1 MHPHDSRTWQRPA
14 DSAPSSRPVSA
25 RLVDPE
31 DDLPSATYGGD
42 YETTRIPHYSPGDP
56 VSGPTGLDLLA
67 DPEPLPYVDPAISA
81 RHAALTPD
89 MLTPDIDRDDRVDER
104 VATADRRGTQDLG
117 LLLLRVAV
125 GAILVAHGL
134 QKAFGFGG
142 GQGLESFKNSL
153 SDMGYQHADVLTY
166 VAAGTQLAAGVLL
179 VLGLFTP
186 LAAAAALAYLI
197 NGLAA
202 NVAAQHAAGYIGF
215 FLPNGNEYQILLAV
229 ALVAIILVGPGRYGF
244 DAGRGWARRPF
255 LGSFAALLL
264 GIGVGVGTWILL
276 NGSNPLG

>member
-14 DSAPSSRPVSA
+14 DSAPSSRPASA

-31 DDLPSATYGGD
+31 DDLPSATYDGD
-42 YETTRIPHYSPGDP
+42 YETTRIPHYGAADP
-56 VSGPTGLDLLA
+56 VSGPSGLELLA
-67 DPEPLPYVDPAISA
+67 DPEPLPYLDPTVSG
-81 RHAALTPD
+81 RHALPGSGAQTN
-89 MLTPDIDRDDRVDER
+89 DRVDRR
-104 VATADRRGTQDLG
+104 VAADGRRGTQDLG
-117 LLLLRVAV
+117 LLLLRAAV

-134 QKAFGFGG
+134 QKAFGIWG
-142 GQGLESFKNSL
+142 GQGLDSFKNSL

-166 VAAGTQLAAGVLL
+166 VAAGTQMAAGVLL

-186 LAAAAALAYLI
+186 LAAAAALAYVV

-202 NVAAQHAAGYIGF
+202 NVAAQHNAGYIRF
-215 FLPNGNEYQILLAV
+215 FLPGGYEYQILLTV

-276 NGSNPLG
+276 NGTNPLG

>member
-1 MHPHDSRTWQRPA
+1 MSS
-14 DSAPSSRPVSA
+14 SAPASA

-42 YETTRIPHYSPGDP
+42 YETTRIPNYSHP

-67 DPEPLPYVDPAISA
+67 DPEPLPYVDPSFSG
-81 RHAALTPD
+81 RHAALEPLVD
-89 MLTPDIDRDDRVDER
+89 PFDRVDDR
-104 VATADRRGTQDLG
+104 AAPADGRRGTQDLG

-125 GAILVAHGL
+125 GAILIAHGL
-134 QKAFGFGG
+134 QKAFGLWGG
-142 GQGLESFKNSL
+142 EGLGSFRDSL
-153 SDMGYQHADVLTY
+153 SGMGYQHAGALTY
-166 VAAGTQLAAGVLL
+166 LAAGAQLASGVLL

-202 NVAAQHAAGYIGF
+202 NVAAQHDAGYIGF
-215 FLPNGNEYQILLAV
+215 FLPNGSEYHILLAV

-264 GIGVGVGTWILL
+264 GVGVGVGVWILL
-276 NGSNPLG
+276 NGANPLS

>member
-14 DSAPSSRPVSA
+14 SA

-42 YETTRIPHYSPGDP
+42 YETTRIPHSDAGDP
-56 VSGPTGLDLLA
+56 MSTPTGLELLA
-67 DPEPLPYVDPAISA
+67 DPEPLPYVDPAISG
-81 RHAALTPD
+81 RHAPVAPD
-89 MLTPDIDRDDRVDER
+89 TDTREPVDER
-104 VATADRRGTQDLG
+104 VAAAGKRGTQDLG
-117 LLLLRVAV
+117 LLLLRGAV
-125 GAILVAHGL
+125 GALLVAHGL
-134 QKAFGFGG
+134 QKAFGLWG
-142 GQGLESFKNSL
+142 GQGLDSLRNSL
-153 SDMGYQHADVLTY
+153 SDIGYQHADVLTY
-166 VAAGTQLAAGVLL
+166 VAAGTEMAAGVLL

-202 NVAAQHAAGYIGF
+202 TVAGGHDVGNVGF
-215 FLPNGNEYQILLAV
+215 FLRDNVECQVLLTVAV
-229 ALVAIILVGPGRYGF
+229 MAIILVGPGRYGF
-244 DAGRGWARRPF
+244 DASRGWARRPF

-264 GIGVGVGTWILL
+264 GIGVGVGAWMLL

>member
-1 MHPHDSRTWQRPA
+1 
-14 DSAPSSRPVSA
+14 
-25 RLVDPE
+25 
-31 DDLPSATYGGD
+31 
-42 YETTRIPHYSPGDP
+42 
-56 VSGPTGLDLLA
+56 
-67 DPEPLPYVDPAISA
+67 LPYVDPASSA
-81 RHAALTPD
+81 RHAALTPG
-89 MLTPDIDRDDRVDER
+89 IDRDNRVDER

-117 LLLLRVAV
+117 LLLLRVAP
-125 GAILVAHGL
+125 GATLVAHGL
-134 QKAFGFGG
+134 QKAFGLWG
-142 GQGLESFKNSL
+142 GQGLDSFKNPL

-202 NVAAQHAAGYIGF
+202 NVAAQHGAGYIGF

-255 LGSFAALLL
+255 LGSFAVLLI
-264 GIGVGVGTWILL
+264 GSGVGVGTWILL

>member
-14 DSAPSSRPVSA
+14 DSVPSSRPASA

-31 DDLPSATYGGD
+31 DDLPSAAYGGD
-42 YETTRIPHYSPGDP
+42 YETTRIPHYSADP
-56 VSGPTGLDLLA
+56 VSGPSGLELLA
-67 DPEPLPYVDPAISA
+67 APEPLPYLDPTVSG
-81 RHAALTPD
+81 RHALPEWGAQTN
-89 MLTPDIDRDDRVDER
+89 DRVDQQ
-104 VATADRRGTQDLG
+104 VATGGRRGTQDLG
-117 LLLLRVAV
+117 LLLLRAIV

-134 QKAFGFGG
+134 QKAFGIWG
-142 GQGLESFKNSL
+142 GQGLDSFKNSL

-166 VAAGTQLAAGVLL
+166 VAAGTQMAAGVLL

-186 LAAAAALAYLI
+186 LAAAAALAYVI

-202 NVAAQHAAGYIGF
+202 NVAAQHDAGYTGF
-215 FLPNGNEYQILLAV
+215 LLPGGYEYQILLTA

-264 GIGVGVGTWILL
+264 GIGVAVGAWMLL
-276 NGSNPLG
+276 NGTNPLG

>member
-14 DSAPSSRPVSA
+14 DSAPSSRPASA

-31 DDLPSATYGGD
+31 DDLPSAAYGGD
-42 YETTRIPHYSPGDP
+42 YETTRIPHYSADP
-56 VSGPTGLDLLA
+56 VSGPSGLELLA
-67 DPEPLPYVDPAISA
+67 DPEPLPYLDPTVSG
-81 RHAALTPD
+81 RHALPEWGAQTN
-89 MLTPDIDRDDRVDER
+89 DRVDR
-104 VATADRRGTQDLG
+104 QVAAGGRRGTQDLG
-117 LLLLRVAV
+117 LLLLRATV

-134 QKAFGFGG
+134 QKAFGIWG
-142 GQGLESFKNSL
+142 GQGLDSFKNSL

-166 VAAGTQLAAGVLL
+166 VAAGTQMAAGVLL

-186 LAAAAALAYLI
+186 LAAAAALAYVI

-202 NVAAQHAAGYIGF
+202 NVAAQHDAGYTGF
-215 FLPNGNEYQILLAV
+215 LLPGGYEYQILLTA

-264 GIGVGVGTWILL
+264 GIGVAVGAWMLL
-276 NGSNPLG
+276 NGANPLG

>member
-14 DSAPSSRPVSA
+14 DSVPSSHPASA

-42 YETTRIPHYSPGDP
+42 YETTRIPHYGAADP
-56 VSGPTGLDLLA
+56 VSGPSGLELLA
-67 DPEPLPYVDPAISA
+67 DPEPLPYLDPTVSG
-81 RHAALTPD
+81 RHALPESGTQTND
-89 MLTPDIDRDDRVDER
+89 SVDRR
-104 VATADRRGTQDLG
+104 VAAAGRRGTQDLG
-117 LLLLRVAV
+117 LLLLRAAV
-125 GAILVAHGL
+125 GAVLVAHGL
-134 QKAFGFGG
+134 QKAFGIWG
-142 GQGLESFKNSL
+142 GQGLDSFKNSL

-166 VAAGTQLAAGVLL
+166 VAAGTQMAAGVLL

-186 LAAAAALAYLI
+186 LAAAAALAYVI

-202 NVAAQHAAGYIGF
+202 NVAAQHDAGYIGF
-215 FLPNGNEYQILLAV
+215 FLPGGYEYQILLTV

-276 NGSNPLG
+276 NGTNPVG

>member
-1 MHPHDSRTWQRPA
+1 MHPQDSRTWQRPA
-14 DSAPSSRPVSA
+14 DSAPSSRPASA

-42 YETTRIPHYSPGDP
+42 YETTRIPHYSAGDP
-56 VSGPTGLDLLA
+56 VSGPSGLELLA
-67 DPEPLPYVDPAISA
+67 DPEPLPYVDPAFSG
-81 RHAALTPD
+81 RHAALTPGIE
-89 MLTPDIDRDDRVDER
+89 PDEGVDQR
-104 VATADRRGTQDLG
+104 VAAAGRRGTQDLG
-117 LLLLRVAV
+117 LLLLRAAV
-125 GAILVAHGL
+125 GAILIAHGL
-134 QKAFGFGG
+134 HNAFGLWGG
-142 GQGLESFKNSL
+142 HGLESFKNSL

-166 VAAGTQLAAGVLL
+166 VAAGTQITAGVLL

-197 NGLAA
+197 NGLTA
-202 NVAAQHAAGYIGF
+202 NVAAQHDAGYIAF
-215 FLPNGNEYQILLAV
+215 FLPDGIEYQVLLAV

-264 GIGVGVGTWILL
+264 GIGVGVATWILL
-276 NGSNPLG
+276 NGNNPLG

>member
-14 DSAPSSRPVSA
+14 DSAGSSRPASA

-42 YETTRIPHYSPGDP
+42 YETTRIPHYGGADP
-56 VSGPTGLDLLA
+56 VSGPSGLELLA
-67 DPEPLPYVDPAISA
+67 DPEPLPYVDPTTSG
-81 RHAALTPD
+81 RHAIRESAFQTSDRPD
-89 MLTPDIDRDDRVDER
+89 RLP
-104 VATADRRGTQDLG
+104 AAAGRRGTQDLG
-117 LLLLRVAV
+117 LLVLRAAV
-125 GAILVAHGL
+125 GAILVTHGL
-134 QKAFGFGG
+134 QKAFGIWG
-142 GQGLESFKNSL
+142 GQGLDSFKNSL
-153 SDMGYQHADVLTY
+153 ADIGYQHTDVLTY

-186 LAAAAALAYLI
+186 LAAAAALAYVI

-202 NVAAQHAAGYIGF
+202 TVAAQHDAGYIP
-215 FLPNGNEYQILLAV
+215 FLLPGGYEYQILLAV
-229 ALVAIILVGPGRYGF
+229 ALMAIILVGPGRYGF

-264 GIGVGVGTWILL
+264 GIGVGVGIWILL
-276 NGSNPLG
+276 NGTNPLG

>member
-14 DSAPSSRPVSA
+14 DSAPSSRPASA

-31 DDLPSATYGGD
+31 DDLPSATYDGD
-42 YETTRIPHYSPGDP
+42 YETTRIPHYGAADP
-56 VSGPTGLDLLA
+56 VSGPSGLELLA
-67 DPEPLPYVDPAISA
+67 DPEPLPYLDPTVSG
-81 RHAALTPD
+81 RHALPEWGAQTN
-89 MLTPDIDRDDRVDER
+89 DRVDR
-104 VATADRRGTQDLG
+104 QVAAGGRRGTQDLG
-117 LLLLRVAV
+117 LLLLRATV

-134 QKAFGFGG
+134 QKAFGIWG
-142 GQGLESFKNSL
+142 GQGLDSFKNSL

-166 VAAGTQLAAGVLL
+166 VAAGTQMAAGVLL

-186 LAAAAALAYLI
+186 LAAAAALAYVI

-202 NVAAQHAAGYIGF
+202 NVAAQHDAGYIGF
-215 FLPNGNEYQILLAV
+215 LLPGGYEYQILLTA

-264 GIGVGVGTWILL
+264 GIGVAVGAWMLL
-276 NGSNPLG
+276 NGTNPLG

>member
-14 DSAPSSRPVSA
+14 DSVPSSRPASA

-31 DDLPSATYGGD
+31 DDLPSAAYGGD
-42 YETTRIPHYSPGDP
+42 YETTRIPHYSADP
-56 VSGPTGLDLLA
+56 VSGPSGLELLA
-67 DPEPLPYVDPAISA
+67 GPEPLPYLDPTVSG
-81 RHAALTPD
+81 RHALPEWGAQTN
-89 MLTPDIDRDDRVDER
+89 DRVDQQ
-104 VATADRRGTQDLG
+104 VAAGGRRGTQDLG
-117 LLLLRVAV
+117 LLLLRAIV

-134 QKAFGFGG
+134 QKAFGIWG
-142 GQGLESFKNSL
+142 GQGLDSFKNSL

-166 VAAGTQLAAGVLL
+166 VAAGTQMAAGVLL

-186 LAAAAALAYLI
+186 LAAAAALAYVI

-202 NVAAQHAAGYIGF
+202 NVAAQHDAGYTGF
-215 FLPNGNEYQILLAV
+215 LLPGGYEYQILLTA

-264 GIGVGVGTWILL
+264 GIGVAVGAWMLL
-276 NGSNPLG
+276 NGTNPLG

>member
-1 MHPHDSRTWQRPA
+1 
-14 DSAPSSRPVSA
+14 
-25 RLVDPE
+25 VDPE

-56 VSGPTGLDLLA
+56 VSGPMGLDLLA
-67 DPEPLPYVDPAISA
+67 DPEPLPYLDPAISG
-81 RHAALTPD
+81 RHAALAPD
-89 MLTPDIDRDDRVDER
+89 MDDMETGEPTDQRVL
-104 VATADRRGTQDLG
+104 AAGRRGTQDLG
-117 LLLLRVAV
+117 LLLLRVVV
-125 GAILVAHGL
+125 GGILVAHGL
-134 QKAFGFGG
+134 QKAFGLWG
-142 GQGLESFKNSL
+142 GQGLDSFRNSL
-153 SDMGYQHADVLTY
+153 SDIGYQHADALTY
-166 VAAGTQLAAGVLL
+166 LAAGTQIASGVLL
-179 VLGLFTP
+179 VLGLFSP

-202 NVAAQHAAGYIGF
+202 NVAAQHDAGYIAF
-215 FLPNGNEYQILLAV
+215 FLPDGIEYQILLAV

-255 LGSFAALLL
+255 LGSFAALVL

>member
-14 DSAPSSRPVSA
+14 DSASSSRPGSA

-31 DDLPSATYGGD
+31 DDLPSANYGGD
-42 YETTRIPHYSPGDP
+42 YETTSIPHYNPGDA
-56 VSGPTGLDLLA
+56 VSPPTGLEILA
-67 DPEPLPYVDPAISA
+67 DPEPLPYVDPAFSG
-81 RHAALTPD
+81 RHDAFL
-89 MLTPDIDRDDRVDER
+89 PDIETGAPGEPDDPRV
-104 VATADRRGTQDLG
+104 VAAGRRGTQDLG
-117 LLLLRVAV
+117 LLVLRMVV
-125 GAILVAHGL
+125 GGILVAHGL
-134 QKAFGFGG
+134 QKAFGWWGG
-142 GQGLESFKNSL
+142 AGLDSLRNSL
-153 SDMGYQHADVLTY
+153 SDIGYQHATALTY
-166 VAAGTQLAAGVLL
+166 LAAGTQIASGLLL

-197 NGLAA
+197 NGLVA
-202 NVAAQHAAGYIGF
+202 NVAAQNDAGYIGF
-215 FLPNGNEYQILLAV
+215 FLPDGIEYQVLLGV

-264 GIGVGVGTWILL
+264 GIGVGVGTWVLL

>member
-14 DSAPSSRPVSA
+14 DSAPSSRPASA

-67 DPEPLPYVDPAISA
+67 DPEPLPYVDPASSE
-81 RHAALTPD
+81 RHARLTPG
-89 MLTPDIDRDDRVDER
+89 IDTDDQLDER
-104 VATADRRGTQDLG
+104 VAAAGRRGTQDLG
-117 LLLLRVAV
+117 LLLLRTAV

-134 QKAFGFGG
+134 QKTFGVWGS
-142 GQGLESFKNSL
+142 QGLDSFKHFL

-166 VAAGTQLAAGVLL
+166 VAAGTEVAAGVLM

-197 NGLAA
+197 NALTADIAA
-202 NVAAQHAAGYIGF
+202 RHEAGHIGF
-215 FLPNGNEYQILLAV
+215 FLSNGIEYEILLTV

-255 LGSFAALLL
+255 LGSLAALLL

-276 NGSNPLG
+276 QGSNPLG

>member
-1 MHPHDSRTWQRPA
+1 MHPHDSRTWQRPP
-14 DSAPSSRPVSA
+14 DSVPSSRHASA

-31 DDLPSATYGGD
+31 DDLPSAAYGGD
-42 YETTRIPHYSPGDP
+42 YETTRIPHYSADP
-56 VSGPTGLDLLA
+56 VSGPSGLELLA
-67 DPEPLPYVDPAISA
+67 DPEPLPYLDPTVSG
-81 RHAALTPD
+81 RHALPEWGAQT
-89 MLTPDIDRDDRVDER
+89 DDRVDR
-104 VATADRRGTQDLG
+104 QVAAAGRRGTQDLG
-117 LLLLRVAV
+117 LLLLRATV

-134 QKAFGFGG
+134 QKAFGIWG
-142 GQGLESFKNSL
+142 GQGLDSFKNSL

-166 VAAGTQLAAGVLL
+166 VAAGTQMAAGVLL

-186 LAAAAALAYLI
+186 LAAAAALAYVI

-202 NVAAQHAAGYIGF
+202 NVAAQHDAGYIGF
-215 FLPNGNEYQILLAV
+215 LLPGGYEYQILLTA

-264 GIGVGVGTWILL
+264 GIGVAVGAWMLL
-276 NGSNPLG
+276 NGTNPLG

>member
-1 MHPHDSRTWQRPA
+1 MHPHDSRTWQRPV
-14 DSAPSSRPVSA
+14 DSAPSSRSVSA

-67 DPEPLPYVDPAISA
+67 DPEPLPYVDPAISG
-81 RHAALTPD
+81 RHAALTPG
-89 MLTPDIDRDDRVDER
+89 IDTANRVDER
-104 VATADRRGTQDLG
+104 FATADRRGTQDLG
-117 LLLLRVAV
+117 LLLLRAAV

-134 QKAFGFGG
+134 QKAFGLWG
-142 GQGLESFKNSL
+142 GQGLDSFKNSL

-197 NGLAA
+197 NGLAG
-202 NVAAQHAAGYIGF
+202 NVAAQHSAGYIGF
-215 FLPNGNEYQILLAV
+215 VLTIGNEYQILLAV
-229 ALVAIILVGPGRYGF
+229 ALVATILVGPGRYGF